1 MKLLVFISAVVAA
14 SSAAPQGYDISKPS
28 GPGFSFGSG
37 GFSGSN
43 GGGGSPSGSGYS
55 NGGGSSSSSS
65 GYSNGGGGSSGGCK
79 EGEILHVD
87 GTCVVPEITRN
98 VFLYD
103 APQQSPNTVTP
114 PDIPPPKV
122 DYNIIFVRLPEG
134 GAGPE
139 PIIIPPPRQENIVY
153 VLNKNGGGG
162 AQRVIEVTTPPP
174 SNPEVYF
181 VNYGEGEN
189 PTLPI
194 GVDLQ
199 TALNAATEASGQ
211 VVGGAAGGQGGSGTV
226 GGTNGYARSGN
237 NGGKSGFGGSG
248 GFVRGNSGSRGS
260 GFGASGG
267 GSSGGQY
274 STPVSTA
281 TTPSRQYSGP

>member
-1 MKLLVFISAVVAA
+1 MAA
-14 SSAAPQGYDISKPS
+14 SGAAPQGYDISKPS

-37 GFSGSN
+37 GSSGST
-43 GGGGSPSGSGYS
+43 G
-55 NGGGSSSSSS
+55 GGGSSSGS

-98 VFLYD
+98 VYLYD
-103 APQQSPNTVTP
+103 APQQSQNTGTP

-153 VLNKNGGGG
+153 VLNKNGGAG
-162 AQRVIEVTTPPP
+162 AQRVIEVTTPPS

-211 VVGGAAGGQGGSGTV
+211 VVGGAAGGQGGSGNV
-226 GGTNGYARSGN
+226 GGANGYTGNGN
-237 NGGKSGFGGSG
+237 NGGSGFSGSG
-248 GFVRGNSGSRGS
+248 GFATGNSGSRGN
-260 GFGASGG
+260 GFGASAG

-274 STPVSTA
+274 SAPVSKA
-281 TTPSRQYSGP
+281 TTPSRHYSGP

>member
-1 MKLLVFISAVVAA
+1 MDSQTSIMKLLFYISAFVAA
-14 SSAAPQGYDISKPS
+14 SGAAPQGYDISKPS

-37 GFSGSN
+37 GSSGSK
-43 GGGGSPSGSGYS
+43 GS
-55 NGGGSSSSSS
+55 GGGSSSGS
-65 GYSNGGGGSSGGCK
+65 GYSNGGGGSSGGCS

-103 APQQSPNTVTP
+103 APQQSQTPGTP
-114 PDIPPPKV
+114 PDIPPPKL
-122 DYNIIFVRLPEG
+122 DYNIIFVRLPDG

-153 VLNKNGGGG
+153 VLNKNGGAG
-162 AQRVIEVTTPPP
+162 AQRVIEVPTPPP

-211 VVGGAAGGQGGSGTV
+211 VVGGAAGGQGGSGNNEYT
-226 GGTNGYARSGN
+226 RGN
-237 NGGKSGFGGSG
+237 NGGGGGFTGSG
-248 GFVRGNSGSRGS
+248 GYVGGNGGQRGNASGASVRG
-260 GFGASGG
+260 
-267 GSSGGQY
+267 SSAGQHW
-274 STPVSTA
+274 TPVKEA
-281 TTPSRQYSGP
+281 ATPSRHYSGP